1 MASRIKKKKKNDL
14 NFITTTTM
22 QPTTTTTNSIEITAT
37 DNRNEFIRRFTS
49 LQSSRPSQ
57 RKTNGP
63 SSSQK
68 IKEVE
73 GDSFYTVLVDTVA
86 GICGGMAGKFV
97 EYPADTIK
105 VKLQAQ
111 TTTGTTFKGP
121 LDCFKKTVRS
131 SGVRGLYT
139 GLPVPLLGSMAEMG
153 VLFTA
158 MGRIK
163 RIASEDPDNPTIA
176 ETCLS
181 GAGAGVCASFVL
193 TPVELIKCRLQTRI
207 YSGGVMECVRSSL
220 KEEGI
225 SVFCALFLS
234 SFYFA
239 SHFILFYFY
248 FYFYFYCFLYFG
260 LFPDTTRDFH
270 FLVSLS
276 FFLFLV
282 FFSSLSCCHS
292 HFLNHQLFVTTNTDK
307 GYVGTLLR
315 EVPGTAAW
323 FGMYEIALS
332 KMCPKDQDPKSWQVV
347 IAGGAGGM
355 GYWGAFYPADTV
367 KTEMQTIGATLHG
380 KSPSFMETFAN
391 IYRVRGI
398 SGLYAGL
405 GPTLARAIPANA
417 AVFLVYDV
425 VSRAMLDVK
434 TGDCVIGETGKWG
447 TSRGGESSMQ

>member
-1 MASRIKKKKKNDL
+1 
-14 NFITTTTM
+14 M

-37 DNRNEFIRRFTS
+37 DNRNKFIRRFTS

-63 SSSQK
+63 SSSSQK
-68 IKEVE
+68 LKEVE

-239 SHFILFYFY
+239 SHFILF
-248 FYFYFYCFLYFG
+248 FLLLLLLLLLL
-260 LFPDTTRDFH
+260 LFPLLWSFPSHYER
-270 FLVSLS
+270 LS
-276 FFLFLV
+276 FPCFSFLFFSLLFLV
-282 FFSSLSCCHS
+282 VILIFS
-292 HFLNHQLFVTTNTDK
+292 TTNYSLQRTQTR
-307 GYVGTLLR
+307 GT
-315 EVPGTAAW
+315 
-323 FGMYEIALS
+323 
-332 KMCPKDQDPKSWQVV
+332 
-347 IAGGAGGM
+347 
-355 GYWGAFYPADTV
+355 
-367 KTEMQTIGATLHG
+367 
-380 KSPSFMETFAN
+380 
-391 IYRVRGI
+391 
-398 SGLYAGL
+398 
-405 GPTLARAIPANA
+405 
-417 AVFLVYDV
+417 
-425 VSRAMLDVK
+425 
-434 TGDCVIGETGKWG
+434 
-447 TSRGGESSMQ
+447 

>member
-1 MASRIKKKKKNDL
+1 M
-14 NFITTTTM
+14 
-22 QPTTTTTNSIEITAT
+22 TAQMT
-37 DNRNEFIRRFTS
+37 AKDNRNKFIRRFTS

-57 RKTNGP
+57 RKTTNDP

-207 YSGGVMECVRSSL
+207 YSGGAMECVRSSL
-220 KEEGI
+220 KDEGI
-225 SVFCALFLS
+225 SVFCALLFSFFFFFFCISFDSVLLLLLLLLFPLFWVFSLTPRETFISLFLFVI
-234 SFYFA
+234 FYFF
-239 SHFILFYFY
+239 SFF
-248 FYFYFYCFLYFG
+248 
-260 LFPDTTRDFH
+260 
-270 FLVSLS
+270 FLVVILILS
-276 FFLFLV
+276 
-282 FFSSLSCCHS
+282 
-292 HFLNHQLFVTTNTDK
+292 TTN
-307 GYVGTLLR
+307 YSLQ
-315 EVPGTAAW
+315 
-323 FGMYEIALS
+323 
-332 KMCPKDQDPKSWQVV
+332 PK
-347 IAGGAGGM
+347 
-355 GYWGAFYPADTV
+355 
-367 KTEMQTIGATLHG
+367 
-380 KSPSFMETFAN
+380 
-391 IYRVRGI
+391 
-398 SGLYAGL
+398 
-405 GPTLARAIPANA
+405 
-417 AVFLVYDV
+417 
-425 VSRAMLDVK
+425 
-434 TGDCVIGETGKWG
+434 
-447 TSRGGESSMQ
+447 